1 MYKNGLSYGKCTA
14 IVLITHIVML
24 AAILL
29 RGKYENPQQII
40 PLAVAVIGLD
50 IVYFFQK
57 NIAFAENRQVPSAR
71 CFW

>member
-1 MYKNGLSYGKCTA
+1 MYKNGLSYGKCAA

-40 PLAVAVIGLD
+40 PLAVAVILF
-50 IVYFFQK
+50 VEELQSLAWTSS
-57 NIAFAENRQVPSAR
+57 IALY
-71 CFW
+71 

>member
-29 RGKYENPQQII
+29 RGKYENPQEII
-40 PLAVAVIGLD
+40 PLAVAVIG
-50 IVYFFQK
+50 
-57 NIAFAENRQVPSAR
+57 
-71 CFW
+71 

>member
-29 RGKYENPQQII
+29 RGKYETRSKSFRLRLQS
-40 PLAVAVIGLD
+40 LAWTSS
-50 IVYFFQK
+50 
-57 NIAFAENRQVPSAR
+57 IALY
-71 CFW
+71 